1 MGKILKQGFWSTVII
16 YFGVILGFI
25 NSIILFPKFLTT
37 EQIGLFRQIISASTL
52 LVPLTTFGV
61 SAAYVKF
68 YPIFKKSSEQ
78 KNQFFSYNLLVILIS
93 YLFTTLCI
101 YIFFNEISLIF
112 KENSQ
117 LFLDY
122 FYVVYFILFIL
133 SLSVL
138 FESYLRSRYDTILS
152 NIINGVSNRIFTS
165 ISIILFS
172 FSLLNFKNIIDLQ
185 IIIYGL
191 GLITII
197 LYAYKKD
204 SFKLFM
210 SFNKIKFKIKEIFN
224 YSAYSFIGLSSNIIV
239 LNIDVL
245 MVTSLLGLSETGIYT
260 TAFYIGMIIEI
271 PRRAIS
277 QISIPY
283 ISENIKEQNFKKI
296 EKNYKDISIHQMI
309 IGVLFYMIL
318 ILNIDNIFNLIPNSE
333 KFYSGKDIVYII
345 GLSKL
350 IIMSFSYNSEL
361 ISLSKYYKFTVITI
375 ICLAILTIGLN
386 LFLIPIFGMI
396 GAAYASLIS
405 ITFYNL
411 LKHIFIKYKMK
422 ISPFSI
428 NSIKTILVGIFVYF
442 AVLSIPKN
450 DIILIDIF
458 IKTIISSFIFVISIY
473 ALKISPDLNK
483 LIKSRSN

>member
-1 MGKILKQGFWSTVII
+1 MGKILKQGFWSTVVI

-333 KFYSGKDIVYII
+333 KFYSGKDTVYII

-483 LIKSRSN
+483 LIKSRLN

>member
-1 MGKILKQGFWSTVII
+1 MGKILKQGFWSTVVI
-16 YFGVILGFI
+16 YFGVILGFV

-68 YPIFKKSSEQ
+68 YPIFKKNSEQ

-101 YIFFNEISLIF
+101 YFFFNEISLIF

-333 KFYSGKDIVYII
+333 KFYSGKDTVYII

-483 LIKSRSN
+483 LIKSRLN

>member
-1 MGKILKQGFWSTVII
+1 
-16 YFGVILGFI
+16 
-25 NSIILFPKFLTT
+25 
-37 EQIGLFRQIISASTL
+37 
-52 LVPLTTFGV
+52 
-61 SAAYVKF
+61 
-68 YPIFKKSSEQ
+68 
-78 KNQFFSYNLLVILIS
+78 
-93 YLFTTLCI
+93 
-101 YIFFNEISLIF
+101 
-112 KENSQ
+112 
-117 LFLDY
+117 
-122 FYVVYFILFIL
+122 
-133 SLSVL
+133 
-138 FESYLRSRYDTILS
+138 
-152 NIINGVSNRIFTS
+152 
-165 ISIILFS
+165 
-172 FSLLNFKNIIDLQ
+172 
-185 IIIYGL
+185 
-191 GLITII
+191 
-197 LYAYKKD
+197 
-204 SFKLFM
+204 
-210 SFNKIKFKIKEIFN
+210 
-224 YSAYSFIGLSSNIIV
+224 
-239 LNIDVL
+239 

-309 IGVLFYMIL
+309 IGVLFYIIL

-333 KFYSGKDIVYII
+333 KFYLGKDTVYII

-458 IKTIISSFIFVISIY
+458 IKTIISSFIFVISVY

-483 LIKSRSN
+483 LLKSRLN

>member
-1 MGKILKQGFWSTVII
+1 MGKILKQGFWSTVVI

-309 IGVLFYMIL
+309 IGVLFYIIL

-483 LIKSRSN
+483 LIKSRLN

>member
-1 MGKILKQGFWSTVII
+1 MGKILKQGFWSTVVI
-16 YFGVILGFI
+16 YFGVILGFV

-68 YPIFKKSSEQ
+68 YPIFKKNSEQ

-309 IGVLFYMIL
+309 IGVLFYIIL

-483 LIKSRSN
+483 LIKSRLN

>member
-1 MGKILKQGFWSTVII
+1 MGKILKQGFWSTVVI

-101 YIFFNEISLIF
+101 YFFFNEISLIF

-122 FYVVYFILFIL
+122 FYVVYSILFIL

-333 KFYSGKDIVYII
+333 KFYSGKDTVYII

-483 LIKSRSN
+483 LIKSRLN

>member
-1 MGKILKQGFWSTVII
+1 MGKILKQGFWSTVVI

-101 YIFFNEISLIF
+101 YFFFNEISLIF

-122 FYVVYFILFIL
+122 FYVVYSILFIL

-483 LIKSRSN
+483 LIKSRLN

>member
-1 MGKILKQGFWSTVII
+1 MGKILKQGFWSTVVI

-101 YIFFNEISLIF
+101 YFFFNEISLIF

-333 KFYSGKDIVYII
+333 KFYSGKDTVYII

-442 AVLSIPKN
+442 AVFLS
-450 DIILIDIF
+450 
-458 IKTIISSFIFVISIY
+458 
-473 ALKISPDLNK
+473 LNC
-483 LIKSRSN
+483 RGH

>member
-1 MGKILKQGFWSTVII
+1 MGKILKQGFWSTVVI

-25 NSIILFPKFLTT
+25 NSIILFPTFLTT

-68 YPIFKKSSEQ
+68 FPIFKKNSEQ

-172 FSLLNFKNIIDLQ
+172 FSILNLKNIIDLQ

-204 SFKLFM
+204 SFKIFI
-210 SFNKIKFKIKEIFN
+210 SFDKIKFKIKEIFN

-271 PRRAIS
+271 QRRAIS

-309 IGVLFYMIL
+309 IGVLFYIIL
-318 ILNIDNIFNLIPNSE
+318 ILNIDNIFNLITNSE
-333 KFYSGKDIVYII
+333 KFYLGKDTVYII

-458 IKTIISSFIFVISIY
+458 IKTIISSFIFVISVY

-483 LIKSRSN
+483 LIKSRLN

>member
-1 MGKILKQGFWSTVII
+1 MGIILKQGFWSTVVI

-25 NSIILFPKFLTT
+25 NSIILFPTFLTT

-68 YPIFKKSSEQ
+68 YPIFKNNSEQ
-78 KNQFFSYNLLVILIS
+78 KNQFFSYNLLVIIVS

-101 YIFFNEISLIF
+101 FIFFNEISLIF

-152 NIINGVSNRIFTS
+152 NIINGVSNRLFTS
-165 ISIILFS
+165 ISIFLFS
-172 FSLLNFKNIIDLQ
+172 ISLLNFKNIIDLQ

-204 SFKLFM
+204 SFKLFIR
-210 SFNKIKFKIKEIFN
+210 FDKIKFKLKEIFN
-224 YSAYSFIGLSSNIIV
+224 YSTYSFIGLSSNIIV

-283 ISENIKEQNFKKI
+283 ISENIKEENFKKI

-309 IGVLFYMIL
+309 IGVLFYIIL

-333 KFYSGKDIVYII
+333 KFYLGKDIVYII

-386 LFLIPIFGMI
+386 LFLIPRFGMI

-442 AVLSIPKN
+442 AVLSLPKN

-458 IKTIISSFIFVISIY
+458 IKTIISSFIFVISVY

-483 LIKSRSN
+483 LIKSRLN